1 MDMASTARATLSQ
14 AHAKTLALRHR
25 LRDSVREGRL
35 MTATVITFMA
45 LYMGAAYLLMER
57 GLSFVHRLPLV
68 GPLLTER
75 MLYLL
80 FFFFF
85 LMLII
90 SNAAICGISIFRR
103 GETGW
108 QLSLPIPHS
117 SVVLWKTIESLLLSS
132 WGLILLSAPILA
144 AFGRAFDAG
153 PGFYFM
159 CLPAVVAL
167 IAIASN
173 VSTWLLL
180 FVVRCYRPWWLKAA
194 VIMGLLLCTV
204 IAWRINDDTGAKMMS
219 GDVAT
224 NVNYL
229 LRNTKICTH
238 PFLPSSWVAEVVI
251 SSGKGIYDH
260 AWFFNLTLLSH
271 ALVVW
276 LVTHWLAQ
284 RFFYGTWNHA
294 IARTEEQQRNGNGG
308 RGFLRARKSQWWLP
322 GLSRHTRALV
332 TKDARTFL
340 REPMQWGQ
348 CALIFGLLLF
358 YTANLRHIE
367 TGYGEGIWNTVTSYL
382 NITVCC
388 LAMSTLTT
396 RFVFP
401 QFSLE
406 GQRLWIL
413 GLAPFP
419 LTLVLRQKLLLNLAA
434 ALPITTLLVVISSLS
449 LKLPMHRGSFFVT
462 AIIMQTIGLNTLALA
477 LGAVMP
483 NLKETNSAKIVSG
496 FGGTLCLVLSF
507 FYIASSIG
515 MLTVPAVKVQF
526 AQDTLSTAK
535 LNELER
541 QMEGWSLAGVFILT
555 VVAAGLSYL
564 FALKRIKTL
573 ALS

>member
-1 MDMASTARATLSQ
+1 M
-14 AHAKTLALRHR
+14 
-25 LRDSVREGRL
+25 V
-35 MTATVITFMA
+35 

-103 GETGW
+103 EETGW

-117 SVVLWKTIESLLLSS
+117 SIVLWKTIESLLLSS

-194 VIMGLLLCTV
+194 AIVGLVLCAV
-204 IAWRINDDTGAKMMS
+204 IAWRINDDTGGAKMMS
-219 GDVAT
+219 SDVAT

-276 LVTHWLAQ
+276 LVTQWLAQ
-284 RFFYGTWNHA
+284 RFFYGTWNQS
-294 IARTEEQQRNGNGG
+294 IAQDRGAAAQWKWQAADFTRHERPNGG
-308 RGFLRARKSQWWLP
+308 CPASPATRARW
-322 GLSRHTRALV
+322 
-332 TKDARTFL
+332 
-340 REPMQWGQ
+340 
-348 CALIFGLLLF
+348 
-358 YTANLRHIE
+358 
-367 TGYGEGIWNTVTSYL
+367 
-382 NITVCC
+382 
-388 LAMSTLTT
+388 
-396 RFVFP
+396 
-401 QFSLE
+401 
-406 GQRLWIL
+406 
-413 GLAPFP
+413 
-419 LTLVLRQKLLLNLAA
+419 
-434 ALPITTLLVVISSLS
+434 
-449 LKLPMHRGSFFVT
+449 
-462 AIIMQTIGLNTLALA
+462 
-477 LGAVMP
+477 
-483 NLKETNSAKIVSG
+483 
-496 FGGTLCLVLSF
+496 
-507 FYIASSIG
+507 
-515 MLTVPAVKVQF
+515 
-526 AQDTLSTAK
+526 
-535 LNELER
+535 
-541 QMEGWSLAGVFILT
+541 
-555 VVAAGLSYL
+555 
-564 FALKRIKTL
+564 
-573 ALS
+573 

>member
-1 MDMASTARATLSQ
+1 MEAMASTALATLIQ
-14 AHAKTLALRHR
+14 ARAKTAALGHR
-25 LRDSVREGRL
+25 ISESVHEGRL
-35 MTATVITFMA
+35 MSATIISFMA
-45 LYMGAAYLLMER
+45 LYMAAAYLLVAR
-57 GLSFVHRLPLV
+57 GLRFVHNLPLL

-103 GETGW
+103 DETGW
-108 QLSLPIPHS
+108 QLSLPMPHS
-117 SVVLWKTIESLLLSS
+117 SIVLWKTIESLLLSS

-144 AFGRAFDAG
+144 AFGQVFEAG
-153 PGFYFM
+153 PAFYLM
-159 CLPAVVAL
+159 SLPAVVAL

-194 VIMGLLLCTV
+194 GILGLLLFV
-204 IAWRINDDTGAKMMS
+204 LIIWRMNDRGSSKLIS
-219 GDVAT
+219 SDVAT
-224 NVNYL
+224 NVNQL
-229 LRNTKICTH
+229 LRHTKLCTH
-238 PFLPSSWVAEVVI
+238 PLLPSSWVAEVVI
-251 SSGKGIYDH
+251 ESGKRSYDK

-276 LVTHWLAQ
+276 LVTWWLAAK
-284 RFFYGTWNHA
+284 FFYRTWNLSLLKDGRRRQGESGS
-294 IARTEEQQRNGNGG
+294 IFGKRTNGW
-308 RGFLRARKSQWWLP
+308 RIP
-322 GLSRHTRALV
+322 GLGRRTRALV
-332 TKDARTFL
+332 AKDGRTFL

-348 CALIFGLLLF
+348 CALIFGLLLI
-358 YTANLRHIE
+358 YTANLRNIDS
-367 TGYGEGIWNTVTSYL
+367 GYRDAIWNTITSYL
-382 NITVCC
+382 NLTVCC

-419 LTLVLRQKLLLNLAA
+419 LTKVLGQKLFLNLAA
-434 ALPITTLLVVISSLS
+434 SMPITTLLVFISSIS
-449 LKLPMHRGSFFVT
+449 LKLPMHRASFFIA
-462 AIIMQTIGLNTLALA
+462 AIVMQTIGLTSLALS
-477 LGAVMP
+477 LGALLP

-507 FYIASSIG
+507 FYIALSMSI
-515 MLTVPAVKVQF
+515 LIIPAVKNHL
-526 AQDTLSTAK
+526 ANDTMPVATLID
-535 LNELER
+535 LELAC
-541 QMEGWSLAGVFILT
+541 LVGVFILT
-555 VVAAGLSYL
+555 VVAGGLSYL
-564 FALKRIKTL
+564 FAFKRIKNL
-573 ALS
+573 AIS